1 MDPHGAIAQRFP
13 LISRFRPA
21 CLPLPRRV
29 HALVEL
35 ADTAAA
41 KADQG
46 LASAVYNQAA
56 LLASDLGLP
65 DLARKMCHQHAAA
78 YLHAAPLAGMAAI
91 RALEPV
97 VNLARLQIRAGNTD
111 DGHHR
116 LLRLYEAVS
125 TATCAQFEGIYV
137 PADLTAND
145 TDRHEVRAWLWRVI
159 LADGTRTLTTAGRWA
174 DAFTHIQEHQ
184 GIGQRMLDG
193 RQVAVLAT
201 LGHNPADAV
210 DLVAETA
217 PGEPWEEAVT
227 TCLHV
232 VCRRAL
238 HQPADDLLTALVD
251 NYIHRRPDH
260 GTTVFDTRLGL
271 TILDFLDQSHGSAAR
286 RMTEELHHRTL
297 AATDGYAARE
307 CLADPRFTDLV
318 TPGQAKAIHE
328 LDRACALGNG
338 DLPRPRAARL
348 TKALWLS
355 DEVIRESVAR
365 PHPTLDS
372 IASDSLETLLPAP
385 AGSTPTADPT
395 SSASAHHTARSLRHP
410 GRCPRPR

>member
-1 MDPHGAIAQRFP
+1 MDPHGPISQRFP

-21 CLPLPRRV
+21 CLPLPRRL

-41 KADQG
+41 KADQV

-65 DLARKMCHQHAAA
+65 HLARKMCHQHAAA
-78 YLHAAPLAGMAAI
+78 YLHAAPLPGMTAI

-111 DGHHR
+111 DGRHR
-116 LLRLYEAVS
+116 LLSLYKAVS
-125 TATCAQFEGIYV
+125 NGTSAQFENIYV
-137 PADLTAND
+137 PANLTISD

-174 DAFTHIQEHQ
+174 EALAHIQEHR

-201 LGHNPADAV
+201 LGRNPADAAA
-210 DLVAETA
+210 LVAETA

-227 TCLHV
+227 ACLNVACH
-232 VCRRAL
+232 RAL
-238 HQPADDLLTALVD
+238 QQPADDLLSALVD
-251 NYIHRRPDH
+251 SYIQRRPDH

-271 TILDFLDQSHGSAAR
+271 TILDFLDQSHDSAAR
-286 RMTEELHHRTL
+286 RMAEELHRRTL
-297 AATDGYAARE
+297 TATDGYAARE
-307 CLADPRFTDLV
+307 CLADPRFSALV
-318 TPGQAKAIHE
+318 TPGQAKAIHG
-328 LDRACALGNG
+328 LVRACALGSG
-338 DLPRPRAARL
+338 DLPEPRAMRL
-348 TKALWLS
+348 TKALRLS
-355 DEVIRESVAR
+355 DEVIRASLAPSR
-365 PHPTLDS
+365 PRTK
-372 IASDSLETLLPAP
+372 
-385 AGSTPTADPT
+385 G
-395 SSASAHHTARSLRHP
+395 SSAEEEA
-410 GRCPRPR
+410 